1 MDNFTL
7 ECNNLIRYNGT
18 GGDVIIPDGVVEIF
32 NYAFSGCN
40 VTSITLP
47 ASVQRIGFWHC
58 PQLVAFYVDPENNA
72 FCEKDGILYSRDM
85 KSLERCPE
93 AYTGEVLIPKGVEVI
108 RFGAFSH
115 CSLITSVRFP
125 ETLVEILGEAF
136 YGCSAIKTLV
146 LPDSLTEIGQGAFGD
161 MDSLTSLMIP
171 RNVSRFGEYQSDV
184 INSRHFKR
192 IDVDADNK
200 TYKSID
206 GILFS
211 KTGKNV
217 QFCPRGKTGVVTLP
231 ESARTINGS
240 AFAGCVGITE
250 IAIPSKV
257 TKIGSR
263 AFDGCSSLQAI
274 TIPDGIKRI
283 EPYTFAGCSGLKSVQ
298 LNEGVALIE
307 DRAFENCSALKTIV
321 LPKTV
326 AKISKTAFSDGIAVA
341 CCAEMFKKLDT
352 QVKIK
357 TAIEYLKN
365 IGGYT
370 QEQRAGVED
379 FIMGS
384 NGKVL
389 KAIIEQED
397 IETLI
402 RYNAVH
408 SLTQKEIASSIEA
421 AIKDGHV
428 QITAALLEIQNQ
440 EKRVFG
446 KKAPEISNPGNGN
459 KATSVGTNKLDWKRP
474 KTGSTMIG
482 RYAGNAANITYPL
495 KYGEIEISG
504 TADVSGSIP
513 DNYKNIESIIIP
525 EGYRSIGR
533 NTFAGCEK
541 LVSVTLPSTL
551 RAIGVGAFKGCK
563 SLRTLLIPEGVT
575 SFGEHMFDECSF
587 DTVELP
593 SSLEFLPKHCFDG
606 AIIDTIIFRGSV
618 LIGDGRVFDF
628 GNEPRAIYTDGK
640 IKLYNITKRVI
651 KPLKELTN
659 RGIAKEK
666 TEAEIRKEWSV
677 TQLENGTLRIDDY
690 KGLDSDI
697 IIPERIAGKT
707 VTEIGD
713 GVFDRQRKISAL
725 QRDVREHIS
734 SITVPPTV
742 VKIGKEAF
750 KGCTVKVVKLPDR
763 IIESKTAIFGS
774 LDI

>member
-1 MDNFTL
+1 M
-7 ECNNLIRYNGT
+7 
-18 GGDVIIPDGVVEIF
+18 
-32 NYAFSGCN
+32 
-40 VTSITLP
+40 
-47 ASVQRIGFWHC
+47 
-58 PQLVAFYVDPENNA
+58 
-72 FCEKDGILYSRDM
+72 
-85 KSLERCPE
+85 
-93 AYTGEVLIPKGVEVI
+93 
-108 RFGAFSH
+108 
-115 CSLITSVRFP
+115 
-125 ETLVEILGEAF
+125 
-136 YGCSAIKTLV
+136 
-146 LPDSLTEIGQGAFGD
+146 
-161 MDSLTSLMIP
+161 
-171 RNVSRFGEYQSDV
+171 
-184 INSRHFKR
+184 
-192 IDVDADNK
+192 
-200 TYKSID
+200 
-206 GILFS
+206 
-211 KTGKNV
+211 
-217 QFCPRGKTGVVTLP
+217 
-231 ESARTINGS
+231 
-240 AFAGCVGITE
+240 
-250 IAIPSKV
+250 
-257 TKIGSR
+257 
-263 AFDGCSSLQAI
+263 
-274 TIPDGIKRI
+274 
-283 EPYTFAGCSGLKSVQ
+283 
-298 LNEGVALIE
+298 
-307 DRAFENCSALKTIV
+307 
-321 LPKTV
+321 
-326 AKISKTAFSDGIAVA
+326 
-341 CCAEMFKKLDT
+341 
-352 QVKIK
+352 
-357 TAIEYLKN
+357 
-365 IGGYT
+365 
-370 QEQRAGVED
+370 
-379 FIMGS
+379 
-384 NGKVL
+384 
-389 KAIIEQED
+389 
-397 IETLI
+397 
-402 RYNAVH
+402 
-408 SLTQKEIASSIEA
+408 TQKEIASSIEA

-428 QITAALLEIQNQ
+428 QITVALLEIQNQ

-482 RYAGNAANITYPL
+482 RYTGNATNITYPL

-513 DNYKNIESIIIP
+513 DNYKNIESVIIP

-618 LIGDGRVFDF
+618 LIGDGRVFEF

-742 VKIGKEAF
+742 MKIGKEAF

-763 IIESKTAIFGS
+763 IIESKTGILGS